1 MATLTQINEFLSHSP
16 IAFAGVSRDKKK
28 LTYTIYKDLLTKGY
42 KVLPVNPNTDLIDD
56 VKCYPSIASLPEGIN
71 SLLIAVP
78 KSETASLVKQ
88 AIEKNIKNIF
98 IQQQA
103 DTPDAIKL
111 AEDAGINIIS
121 GYCILMVTEP
131 VKGIH
136 GIHKFFSKLFGK
148 YPKN

>member
-1 MATLTQINEFLSHSP
+1 MATLTQINEFLAQSP

-28 LTYTIYKDLLTKGY
+28 FTYTMYKDLLKKGF
-42 KVLPVNPNTDLIDD
+42 KILPVNPNAELIGE
-56 VKCYPSIASLPEGIN
+56 VKCFPSIASLPEGIN

-78 KSETASLVKQ
+78 KAESASLVKQ
-88 AIEKNIKNIF
+88 AIERNIKNIF

-103 DTPDAIKL
+103 DTPEAIKL
-111 AEDAGINIIS
+111 AEEAGINIIT

-131 VKGIH
+131 VNGFH
-136 GIHKFFSKLFGK
+136 GIHKFFAKLFGK

>member
-1 MATLTQINEFLSHSP
+1 MATLTQINEFLAQSP

-28 LTYTIYKDLLTKGY
+28 FTYTMYKDLMKKGF
-42 KVLPVNPNTDLIDD
+42 KILPVNPNTDLIDD
-56 VKCYPSIASLPEGIN
+56 VKCFPTVASLPEGIN

-78 KSETASLVKQ
+78 KAESASLVKQ
-88 AIEKNIKNIF
+88 AIDRNIKNIF

-103 DTPDAIKL
+103 DTPEAIKL
-111 AEDAGINIIS
+111 AEEAGINIIT

-131 VKGIH
+131 VQGFH
-136 GIHKFFSKLFGK
+136 GIHKFFAKLFGK